1 MFCPLLLL
9 TLVTL
14 SHVCVAAVTPGSLSL
29 IEPSA
34 FANPTNAS
42 FNLYVP
48 NLLAAKPALLVAVHY
63 CTGTGPAFYQNT
75 QYAKL
80 AETHG
85 FIVVYPGSPNAGTC
99 WDVSSAASLSNTEK
113 GDSGSIVG
121 MVKWTLK
128 KYPAIDTTKVF
139 LVGESSGAMMTVCL
153 PHLRSFRFELA
164 DIRHWQNVL
173 SAAYPDIFT
182 ASVVYAGVPAGC
194 FVATG
199 QPLGV
204 AWWNSTC
211 STGKS
216 IETPALW
223 AATAKAMGPKNYTGA
238 RPKMLIYHG
247 ARDATLNP
255 QNYVETIKQW
265 SGVFEYHDPVSTANA
280 TPAADHITTT
290 YGPLLKGVLGA
301 NEPHSL
307 TLFPNNDMSWFGFT

>member
-1 MFCPLLLL
+1 MIFSSLLL

-14 SHVCVAAVTPGSLSL
+14 FNVCIAAVTPGSLSL
-29 IEPSA
+29 IAPSS
-34 FANPTNAS
+34 FSNPTNAS

-48 NLLAAKPALLVAVHY
+48 KALAAKPALLVAIHY
-63 CTGTGPAFYQNT
+63 CTGSGPGFYQST
-75 QYAKL
+75 QYAKF

-85 FIVVYPGSPNAGTC
+85 YIVIYPGSPNAGTC

-128 KYPAIDTTKVF
+128 NYPAIDQTKVF
-139 LVGESSGAMMTVCL
+139 LLGESSGAMMTVRL
-153 PHLRSFRFELA
+153 PTSSLFQCVVA
-164 DIRHWQNVL
+164 DIRFLQNVL
-173 SAAYPDIFT
+173 SAAYPNIFT

-199 QPLGV
+199 NPFGV
-204 AWWNSTC
+204 DWWNATC
-211 STGKS
+211 SSGKS
-216 IETPALW
+216 IATSAAW

-247 ARDATLNP
+247 AKDATLNP
-255 QNYVETIKQW
+255 QNYEEEIKQW
-265 SGVFEYHDPVSTANA
+265 SGVFGYSKPISTVNA
-280 TPAADHITTT
+280 TPAADHVTTT

-307 TLFPNNDMSWFGFT
+307 TLFPSNDMAWFGFT